1 MFPLQEMKKQERV
14 QLKNNLRTKIISTS
28 VIVLLVIIDQL
39 IKSAVYD
46 YLRPIGTKM
55 LIPGFIQLRYLE
67 NDGAMMGMMSGKTP
81 LMTALAII
89 CMIAVLVVIYSGWLT
104 SKIDYA
110 SVVLI
115 AAGGFGNII
124 DRVFRG
130 FVIDYIEV
138 LFVDFYVFNFAD
150 CLITV
155 AAFTIIIYQIYC
167 LYKDRKTKKEKIQN
181 D

>member
-1 MFPLQEMKKQERV
+1 MYPLQEKKQERT
-14 QLKNNLRTKIISTS
+14 QLKNNLRTKIISTA
-28 VIVLLVIIDQL
+28 VIVFLVIADQL
-39 IKSAVYD
+39 IKFFVCL
-46 YLRPIGTKM
+46 YLKPVGAKM

-67 NDGAMMGMMSGKTP
+67 NDGAMMGMMSGKTS
-81 LMTALAII
+81 LMTVLAII
-89 CMIAVLVVIYSGWLT
+89 CMAAVLFVIYSGWLT

-124 DRVFRG
+124 DRVMRG

-167 LYKDRKTKKEKIQN
+167 IYRDGKKKKEKIHN

>member
-1 MFPLQEMKKQERV
+1 M
-14 QLKNNLRTKIISTS
+14 KNNLKTKIISTS
-28 VIVLLVIIDQL
+28 VIAALVVIDQL
-39 IKSAVYD
+39 IKIAVYS
-46 YLRPIGTKM
+46 YLRPVGSKM
-55 LIPGFIQLRYLE
+55 LIPGFLQLRYLE

-81 LMTALAII
+81 LMTFLAIV

-124 DRVFRG
+124 DRVMRG

-167 LYKDRKTKKEKIQN
+167 IYRDGKKKKEKIHN

>member
-1 MFPLQEMKKQERV
+1 M
-14 QLKNNLRTKIISTS
+14 KNNLRTKIISTS
-28 VIVLLVIIDQL
+28 VIVILVVIDQL
-39 IKSAVYD
+39 IKFAVYD
-46 YLRPIGTKM
+46 YLRPQGSKM
-55 LIPGFIQLRYLE
+55 LVPGFIQLRYLE

-81 LMTALAII
+81 LMTALAIV
-89 CMIAVLVVIYSGWLT
+89 CMVAVLFVIYSGWLT

-110 SVVLI
+110 SIVLI

-167 LYKDRKTKKEKIQN
+167 LYKDGKNRKEKIQN

>member
-1 MFPLQEMKKQERV
+1 M
-14 QLKNNLRTKIISTS
+14 KNNLKTKIISTF
-28 VIVLLVIIDQL
+28 VIAALVFLDQII
-39 IKSAVYD
+39 KVAVYD
-46 YLRPIGTKM
+46 YLRPIGSKM
-55 LIPGFIQLRYLE
+55 LVPGFIQLRYLE
-67 NDGAMMGMMSGKTP
+67 NDGAMMGMMSGKTSV
-81 LMTALAII
+81 MTILAVI
-89 CMIAVLVVIYSGWLT
+89 CMIVVLVVIYSGWLT
-104 SKIDYA
+104 SKIDYI

-124 DRVFRG
+124 DRIMRG

-167 LYKDRKTKKEKIQN
+167 IYRDGKKKKEKIQN